1 MTSDHRPLP
10 DAALGRRI
18 GALADTPEQA
28 LVALRDAGC
37 TGATPAARLRAIGR
51 GIAGALADG
60 SPATALWLALRF
72 AAEPDRDARVC
83 AIAALGRSLATDPER
98 SWQLLRRLG
107 RTADDP
113 VVADALALPMARGV
127 LAERFRRAELEQLAF
142 SDRACER
149 ALIGRTVARMPG
161 ALPRA
166 ARGHW
171 DVRPA
176 LDLMGPVVGDAD
188 ADVAATIARA
198 WRALAR
204 VDAAAVAA
212 RLAAEAETAAR
223 TADGARATTIRAALP
238 ALPAAEAAAIRTRLG
253 GLRRLPGAPGT
264 SSAAAI
270 ARQFGFAHLADGA
283 VSRQGERYDGG
294 RR

>member
-1 MTSDHRPLP
+1 MTSDPRPLP
-10 DAALGRRI
+10 ETLLGRRV
-18 GALADTPEQA
+18 GMLADTPEQA
-28 LVALRDAGC
+28 LAALRAAGC
-37 TGATPAARLRAIGR
+37 TGATPAPRLRAIGR
-51 GIAGALADG
+51 SLAAALAGG
-60 SPATALWLALRF
+60 SPASALWLALRF

-83 AIAALGRSLATDPER
+83 AIHALGRSLATDPER

-113 VVADALALPMARGV
+113 VVADALAVPMARGV
-127 LAERFRRAELEQLAF
+127 LAERFRSAELEQVAF

-161 ALPRA
+161 VLPPDARA
-166 ARGHW
+166 RW

-176 LDLMGPVVGDAD
+176 LDLLAPIVGDAD
-188 ADVAATIARA
+188 AAVADAIARA

-204 VDAAAVAA
+204 TDAQSVAT

-223 TADGARATTIRAALP
+223 TADGARAATIRAALP